1 VKDERLKI
9 GDLVQY
15 VGYDNPYMVEGDY
28 NDRHYLHGKIGVIVH
43 INNTNLY
50 PVNVQW
56 DTQNKPIKHYHFEL
70 ELVSRNTSSLGG

>member
-1 VKDERLKI
+1 MKEDSFKI

-15 VGYDNPYMVEGDY
+15 IGYDNPYIQDSC
-28 NDRHYLHGKIGVIVH
+28 NQRHYLHGKIGIIVN

-50 PVNVQW
+50 PVHVQW

-70 ELVSRNTSSLGG
+70 ELISRNTSSLGG